1 VERCERKKADPV
13 FTIHGFT
20 FKHFHFSTFSLYDSV
35 FVPHS
40 GQNFAPGASS
50 NWQFEH
56 FAFSCVDP
64 HSEQNFAPSRR
75 LAPHFTQGTCATSIF
90 PPQSAQ
96 NFAPAAFA

>member
-1 VERCERKKADPV
+1 MGRAQESCYADGSIPA
-13 FTIHGFT
+13 
-20 FKHFHFSTFSLYDSV
+20 SV

-50 NWQFEH
+50 YWQLAH
-56 FAFSCVDP
+56 FSFSCVEP

-75 LAPHFTQGTCATSIF
+75 FAPHLTHGTCAMSIL

-96 NFAPAAFA
+96 NLAPAAFALPQLGHGIVAAPPPPD